1 MLDIAQSHADHSLL
15 RCAARHGAGHGRGYR
30 PTVYNALAGGQGYP
44 LTLSWPCLLRALQES
59 KDMRHI
65 GTIAEKQQAER
76 FVHFL
81 ASQQIEA
88 TLRPLQEMGYAVWVF
103 DEERVATARQQLETF
118 LARPDDPRFDVARGH
133 HSRMAGRFLQH
144 RPPADRARSSDVR
157 TEIFR
162 HRGLSPIPVTCLF
175 IGISVAVTLLANVPA
190 LTPMISKLYFSTY
203 FGKAFPEIRAGEVWR
218 LVTPIFL
225 HGGLLHLLFNMLW
238 LYQLGGQIETQESSR
253 SIAVMVLVFASLCN
267 TAQYLVS
274 GPLFVGMS
282 GVVYGLLG
290 YIWMMTR
297 FQVGTRYMLSEQT
310 VLLMLLWLGLC
321 LVGIIPRVANTE
333 HVVGLLLGVAWGF
346 VRSGGWGEMRRRR
359 RWHKQLS

>member
-1 MLDIAQSHADHSLL
+1 
-15 RCAARHGAGHGRGYR
+15 
-30 PTVYNALAGGQGYP
+30 
-44 LTLSWPCLLRALQES
+44 
-59 KDMRHI
+59 MRHI
-65 GTIAEKQQAER
+65 GTIAEHKQAER

-88 TLRPLQEMGYAVWVF
+88 TLRPLQGTGYAVWVL

-118 LARPDDPRFDVARGH
+118 LAMPDDPRFDVAKGPQ
-133 HSRMAGRFLQH
+133 SRVARRFFQP
-144 RPPADRARSSDVR
+144 RTPTDRARYIDVR

-162 HRGLSPIPVTCLF
+162 RRGLSPIPVTCFF
-175 IGISVAVTLLANVPA
+175 IGVSVAVTLLAHVPA
-190 LTPMISKLYFSTY
+190 LAPVISKLYFSAY
-203 FGKAFPEIRAGEVWR
+203 LGKAFPEIRAGEVWR

-238 LYQLGGQIETQESSR
+238 LYQLGGQIEAQESSR
-253 SIAVMVLVFASLCN
+253 YLAVMVLVFAILCN

-290 YIWMMTR
+290 YLWMMTR

-310 VLLMLLWLGLC
+310 VTFMLLWLGLC
-321 LVGIIPRVANTE
+321 LVGIIPHVANTE
-333 HVVGLLLGVAWGF
+333 HVVGMLLGVAWGF
-346 VRSGGWGEMRRRR
+346 ARSGGWSQMRRRR

>member
-1 MLDIAQSHADHSLL
+1 
-15 RCAARHGAGHGRGYR
+15 
-30 PTVYNALAGGQGYP
+30 
-44 LTLSWPCLLRALQES
+44 
-59 KDMRHI
+59 MRHI
-65 GTIAEKQQAER
+65 GTIAEQKQAER

-88 TLRPLQEMGYAVWVF
+88 TLRPLQETGYDVWVL

-118 LARPDDPRFDVARGH
+118 LAMPDDPRFDVPREHQFRVAR
-133 HSRMAGRFLQH
+133 RFRQ
-144 RPPADRARSSDVR
+144 RRTPADRSQYIDVR
-157 TEIFR
+157 TAIFR
-162 HRGLSPIPVTCLF
+162 RRGLSLVPVTCVF
-175 IGISVAVTLLANVPA
+175 IGVSVAVTLFAHLPA
-190 LTPMISKLYFSTY
+190 LTPVISKLYFSASL
-203 FGKAFPEIRAGEVWR
+203 GKTFPEIRAGEVWR

-253 SIAVMVLVFASLCN
+253 SVAVMVLVFAIICN

-290 YIWMMTR
+290 YLWMMTR
-297 FQVGTRYMLSEQT
+297 FQVGTRYMLSEHT
-310 VLLMLLWLGLC
+310 VMLMLLWLGLC
-321 LVGIIPRVANTE
+321 LVGIIPHVANTE

-346 VRSGGWGEMRRRR
+346 VRSGGWGQMRRRR

>member
-1 MLDIAQSHADHSLL
+1 
-15 RCAARHGAGHGRGYR
+15 
-30 PTVYNALAGGQGYP
+30 
-44 LTLSWPCLLRALQES
+44 
-59 KDMRHI
+59 MRHI

-88 TLRPLQEMGYAVWVF
+88 TLRPLQETGYAVWVL
-103 DEERVATARQQLETF
+103 DEERVASARQQLETF
-118 LARPDDPRFDVARGH
+118 LALPDDPRFDVPKGHQSRVAR
-133 HSRMAGRFLQH
+133 RFLQH
-144 RPPADRARSSDVR
+144 RPPADRAQSIEVR

-162 HRGLSPIPVTCLF
+162 RRGLSLVPVTCVF
-175 IGISVAVTLLANVPA
+175 IGISVAVTLLAHVPELA
-190 LTPMISKLYFSTY
+190 PVISKLYFSAY
-203 FGKAFPEIRAGEVWR
+203 FGKAFPEIRAGQIWR

-238 LYQLGGQIETQESSR
+238 LHQLGGQIEAQESSR
-253 SIAVMVLVFASLCN
+253 SVAIMVLVFASVCN

-297 FQVGTRYMLSEQT
+297 FQVGTRYMLAQQT
-310 VLLMLLWLGLC
+310 VMIMLVWLGLC
-321 LVGIIPRVANTE
+321 LVGIIPHVANTE
-333 HVVGLLLGVAWGF
+333 HVVGVLLGVAWGF
-346 VRSGGWGEMRRRR
+346 VRSGGWSQMRRRR
-359 RWHKQLS
+359 RFHKPLA

>member
-1 MLDIAQSHADHSLL
+1 
-15 RCAARHGAGHGRGYR
+15 
-30 PTVYNALAGGQGYP
+30 
-44 LTLSWPCLLRALQES
+44 
-59 KDMRHI
+59 MRHI
-65 GTIAEKQQAER
+65 GTIAEQKQAER

-88 TLRPLQEMGYAVWVF
+88 TLRPLQETGYAVWVL
-103 DEERVATARQQLETF
+103 DEERVATARQHLETF
-118 LARPDDPRFDVARGH
+118 LAMPDDARFEVARGH
-133 HSRMAGRFLQH
+133 QPRMARRFLQP
-144 RPPADRARSSDVR
+144 RPPADRARSIDVR

-162 HRGLSPIPVTCLF
+162 RRGLSRVPVTYFF
-175 IGISVAVTLLANVPA
+175 IGVSVAVTLLAHMPA
-190 LTPMISKLYFSTY
+190 LTPVISKLYFSAY
-203 FGKAFPEIRAGEVWR
+203 LGKAFPEIRAGEVWR

-238 LYQLGGQIETQESSR
+238 LYQLGGQIEAQESSR
-253 SIAVMVLVFASLCN
+253 SITVMVLVFASICN

-310 VLLMLLWLGLC
+310 VMFMLLWLGVC
-321 LVGIIPRVANTE
+321 LVGIIPHVANTE

-346 VRSGGWGEMRRRR
+346 VQSGGWGQRRRRR

>member
-1 MLDIAQSHADHSLL
+1 
-15 RCAARHGAGHGRGYR
+15 
-30 PTVYNALAGGQGYP
+30 
-44 LTLSWPCLLRALQES
+44 
-59 KDMRHI
+59 MRHI
-65 GTIAEKQQAER
+65 GTIAEKKQAER

-88 TLRPLQEMGYAVWVF
+88 TLRPLQETGYAVWVF

-118 LARPDDPRFDVARGH
+118 LATPDDPRFDGTAGPQPPVAR
-133 HSRMAGRFLQH
+133 RFFQH
-144 RPPADRARSSDVR
+144 RTPADRTQYIDVR

-162 HRGLSPIPVTCLF
+162 RRSLSAVPVTCLF
-175 IGISVAVTLLANVPA
+175 IGISVAVTLLAYVPA
-190 LTPMISKLYFSTY
+190 LAPVLSKLYFSAY
-203 FGKAFPEIRAGEVWR
+203 FGKAFPEIRAGQVWR

-238 LYQLGGQIETQESSR
+238 LYQLGGQIETHESSR
-253 SIAVMVLVFASLCN
+253 SVAIMMLIFASLCN

-310 VLLMLLWLGLC
+310 VTLMLLWLGLC
-321 LVGIIPRVANTE
+321 LVGFIPHVANTE
-333 HVVGLLLGVAWGF
+333 HVVGLLLGVVWGF
-346 VRSGGWGEMRRRR
+346 VRSGGWSQMRRRR

>member
-1 MLDIAQSHADHSLL
+1 
-15 RCAARHGAGHGRGYR
+15 
-30 PTVYNALAGGQGYP
+30 
-44 LTLSWPCLLRALQES
+44 
-59 KDMRHI
+59 MRHI
-65 GTIAEKQQAER
+65 GTIAEHKQAER
-76 FVHFL
+76 FVRFL

-88 TLRPLQEMGYAVWVF
+88 TLRPLEETGYAVWVL

-118 LARPDDPRFDVARGH
+118 LARPDDPRFEVAKEQQGRGA
-133 HSRMAGRFLQH
+133 RRFLQR
-144 RPPADRARSSDVR
+144 RPPADRSRYIDVR

-162 HRGLSPIPVTCLF
+162 RRGLSAIPVTCLF
-175 IGISVAVTLLANVPA
+175 IGLSVAVTLLAQVPE
-190 LTPMISKLYFSTY
+190 LTPVISKLYFSAYLGRT
-203 FGKAFPEIRAGEVWR
+203 FPEIRAGQVWR
-218 LVTPIFL
+218 LVTPAFL

-238 LYQLGGQIETQESSR
+238 LYQLGGQIEVQESGR
-253 SIAVMVLVFASLCN
+253 AVAVMVLVFASLCN

-310 VLLMLLWLGLC
+310 VMFMLLWLGLC
-321 LVGIIPRVANTE
+321 LVGIIPYVANTE
-333 HVVGLLLGVAWGF
+333 HVVGLLLGVMWGF
-346 VRSGGWGEMRRRR
+346 VRSGGWGQMRRRR

>member
-1 MLDIAQSHADHSLL
+1 
-15 RCAARHGAGHGRGYR
+15 
-30 PTVYNALAGGQGYP
+30 
-44 LTLSWPCLLRALQES
+44 
-59 KDMRHI
+59 MRHI
-65 GTIAEKQQAER
+65 GTIAEQKQAEH

-88 TLRPLQEMGYAVWVF
+88 TLRPLQETGYAVWVF

-118 LARPDDPRFDVARGH
+118 LAMPDDPQFDVPREQQSHGV
-133 HSRMAGRFLQH
+133 RRFLQH
-144 RPPADRARSSDVR
+144 RPATDRTKYIDVR

-162 HRGLSPIPVTCLF
+162 RRGLSLVPVTCLF
-175 IGISVAVTLLANVPA
+175 IGLSVAVTLLAHVPGW
-190 LTPMISKLYFSTY
+190 TPVISKLYFSTY
-203 FGKAFPEIRAGEVWR
+203 YGKAFPEIRAGEVWR

-238 LYQLGGQIETQESSR
+238 LYQLGGQIERQESSR
-253 SIAVMVLVFASLCN
+253 SVTVMVLVFAIICN

-310 VLLMLLWLGLC
+310 VTFMLLWLGLC
-321 LVGIIPRVANTE
+321 LVGLIPHVANTE
-333 HVVGLLLGVAWGF
+333 HVVGMLLGVAWGF
-346 VRSGGWGEMRRRR
+346 VRSGGWSQMRRRR
-359 RWHKQLS
+359 RWRKQIS